1 MFWAIDLD
9 DFDGQF
15 CNQGSYPLIKT
26 VRNEILGLTANNQ
39 NYPTIDPSQ
48 QITGLNSGDN
58 TQSQQ
63 QHKPSIINNF
73 QISQNIVINQ
83 ATPSS
88 QLSSSSEQNTI
99 NNNQK
104 PKPKPKPTK
113 PNKNDQNYS
122 QMYKPSKQQ
131 STNQDASS
139 NNNPNNK
146 LFVCYYSNWA
156 QYRPLHG
163 VLMPEKI
170 DPTIC
175 THIIYAFAKVVDDR
189 IEPYEKNDRD
199 SGSAQGLY
207 SKVVDLKKKNPQ
219 LKVLIGVGGWNHGP
233 KNFSDMVHDDN
244 KRANFIRN
252 SISFLKENRFDGIGW
267 LKVNIYLSKYCIN

>member
-58 TQSQQ
+58 SQQ

-104 PKPKPKPTK
+104 PKPKPPK

-122 QMYKPSKQQ
+122 QMYKPSKQKP
-131 STNQDASS
+131 TNQVASD
-139 NNNPNNK
+139 NNNNLNNK

-199 SGSAQGLY
+199 SGSAKGLY

-267 LKVNIYLSKYCIN
+267 SKVNIYFSLILFIY